1 MSGSEQM
8 RAIAERMAALAEE
21 GGASEAAQSLQRAA
35 SILRD
40 DPVGGARTIAAMYGG
55 MGSLND
61 VVLYRDGQPLAAE
74 NREFD
79 ALRSELYDLSLELR
93 GAA

>member
-1 MSGSEQM
+1 MSGSEHM
-8 RAIAERMAALAEE
+8 LVIVERLAALAMQ
-21 GGASEAAQSLQRAA
+21 GGAAEAARSLSRAA
-35 SILRD
+35 AILRED
-40 DPVGGARTIAAMYGG
+40 SDEGARTIIAMYGG
-55 MGSLND
+55 SGSLND

-79 ALRSELYDLSLELR
+79 ALRSELYDLSLDLR